1 MKISEFILK
10 ATGKS
15 IKEVKTGSELLLM
28 AECNKYLAP
37 YNEKLECDIPVDDRL
52 RNTEYACY
60 MIEKGVITNFE
71 CSCEYTGSDFYLS
84 SVENIEFKEMSDD
97 LWVFNYMSNPVENS
111 VFHRNRSKMYVSLLA
126 YLLVYRVMHGT
137 QTMLRIAQSDVGFT
151 ECEYAELLI
160 LSSYGNC
167 LITPDILF
175 LEMYVSNDDDD
186 GTSTLPYWEAEVIY
200 NRQLGYMCRPYT
212 DTEKLGTVKSK
223 FAVDD
228 IVLLYKRGKGSA
240 QDNKIR
246 YLESCSIAIIE
257 DITESGITL
266 ISYSSVR
273 TVLTTRRDLDEAEGR
288 DARSVYSIEDYRNFQ
303 GFRKTYAWSEIGVDN
318 LLWDEDYFIREL
330 DDSDG
335 SYQEFMTEEGV
346 QRKFLPTSETI
357 YAVFE
362 NRKVRYNRE
371 RFLSKYF
378 SNKTPYYD
386 TVRDI
391 QPSITDAISMSYS
404 DMAKKYLNRG

>member
-15 IKEVKTGSELLLM
+15 IEEVKTGSELLLI

-37 YNEKLECDIPVDDRL
+37 YNEKLECDISVDNRL
-52 RNTEYACY
+52 KDTEYACY
-60 MIEKGVITNFE
+60 MIEKGVSVDFQ

-84 SVENIEFKEMSDD
+84 SVEGIEFKEMTDE

-126 YLLVYRVMHGT
+126 YLLVYRVMHDT

-160 LSSYGNC
+160 LTSYGNS

-175 LEMYVSNDDDD
+175 LEMYVSNDDD

-212 DTEKLGTVKSK
+212 VTEKLDAVKSK
-223 FAVDD
+223 YAVDD
-228 IVLLYKRGKGSA
+228 IVLLYSRGKGSA

-246 YLESCSIAIIE
+246 CLESCAIAIIE

-266 ISYSSVR
+266 RSYSSVR
-273 TVLTTRRDLDEAEGR
+273 TVLTTRRDLDEAGGR

-303 GFRKTYAWSEIGVDN
+303 GFRKTYAWSEMGVDN
-318 LLWDEDYFIREL
+318 LLWNENYFIREL

-335 SYQEFMTEEGV
+335 SYQEFLTEEGV

-371 RFLSKYF
+371 RFLCKYF
-378 SNKTPYYD
+378 ANKTPYYES
-386 TVRDI
+386 VRDI
-391 QPSITDAISMSYS
+391 QPSVTDAISMSYT
-404 DMAKKYLNRG
+404 DMMKKYLNRG